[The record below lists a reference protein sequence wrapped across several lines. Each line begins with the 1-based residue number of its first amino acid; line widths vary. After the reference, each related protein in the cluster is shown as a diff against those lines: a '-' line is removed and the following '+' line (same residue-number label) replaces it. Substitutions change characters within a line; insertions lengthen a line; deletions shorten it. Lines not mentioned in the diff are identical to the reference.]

1 MQGMQAHIPVM
12 VKLVCTSA
20 TYSINFIEH
29 DIVTSSLSI
38 IKLKFV
44 ILIGAQRSEESP
56 FER

>member
-1 MQGMQAHIPVM
+1 MCGGKFSEALIQN
-12 VKLVCTSA
+12 LV
-20 TYSINFIEH
+20 INGVNFLS
-29 DIVTSSLSI
+29 SSLSI